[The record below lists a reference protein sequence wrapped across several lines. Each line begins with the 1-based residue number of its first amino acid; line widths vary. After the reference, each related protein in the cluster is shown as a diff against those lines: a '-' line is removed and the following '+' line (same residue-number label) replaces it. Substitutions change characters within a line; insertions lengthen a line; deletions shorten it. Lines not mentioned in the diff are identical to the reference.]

1 MSRGAARRLAAAAA
15 AEAATVTAAAE
26 RRPCTLFVSHS
37 PRAAAARQRDDAM
50 DPGLGLPGPRP
61 GAFEYSRRPPAL
73 PRCSALLLPRRSV
86 LVRKRTCPAGA
97 RRRATTARRR
107 RAHAQDASRRIRCCE
122 APRRRWRALA
132 EEEACRP
139 PRLRSPPARQRDAD
153 REARARP
160 AHGAPA
166 GEMAAACNGGNND
179 ANHLGLVA
187 TRVTAREAVAQLAE
201 QGPTS

>member
-15 AEAATVTAAAE
+15 AAAATVTAAAE

-50 DPGLGLPGPRP
+50 DLGLPGPRP
-61 GAFEYSRRPPAL
+61 GAFENSRRPPAL
-73 PRCSALLLPRRSV
+73 PRSSALLLPRRSV

-107 RAHAQDASRRIRCCE
+107 RAHAQERFRE
-122 APRRRWRALA
+122 APRRRWRSLA

-153 REARARP
+153 CGARARP

-166 GEMAAACNGGNND
+166 GEMAAARNGGNND
-179 ANHLGLVA
+179 ADHLGLVA